1 MGFDG
6 GKATDDFFKALK
18 EGKVSP
24 EFENVVRSLSQKHFA
39 NFRTASSTLAMSRNI
54 FSKLFFWNARAGYL
68 INRAGDVQYAVEKAA
83 RHLAEGK
90 PFHEILRDNEEFR
103 TLIINT
109 LLSAKMATYAD
120 RFYDDYTE
128 EGKADRVVGFW
139 NGLNDYYA
147 ALTSN
152 MPLRMLVAPISD
164 TMDYVRFMDA
174 HGQEVTVGRGLAAG
188 AYGYLNEMV
197 RALFREAQILD
208 PLMESG
214 KAALLG
220 SSLDTVFATFE
231 THWDRVSNA
240 SARFSLM
247 DGNAPYGLVKFK
259 EPTDYFNSLLMTVG
273 EGNDSMKRYSQ
284 LREVE
289 NLEKLFQDPGFAI
302 LSLMLSVNGIPKW
315 LADAESSNGELD
327 VDLLPRRNAG
337 QVLDKLRD
345 EMAKDDSIM
354 KNLYAGQWD
363 PRVVDSKNFDSI
375 YKDMVSLDMP
385 SMALGPDGLKAANNY
400 GLNVAKKEAFEA
412 EMLKLIDKDDL
423 LKKVTAL
430 NTVGEERTAGLVEL
444 LAYSDAKVPGSSR
457 LMLSYLTNK
466 FYTGLNQK
474 YLAEKGHPNAA
485 YEFTDKLIPAELQE
499 ANKKAAINAFMPAM
513 YVADKQSWY
522 NNVYERVQQ
531 KYPEF
536 LKFDNKAQQS
546 FFASVGLLD
555 LIAHGEAL
563 SGNPDA
569 KYVKNVFAFTG
580 KYVND
585 PVTRMMLGVAA
596 MDSIDATAPH
606 PDVAAAAKLG
616 FVAGNV
622 EIIDRLVKDPVMM
635 ARHGK
640 EIGMA
645 LDKIFGTVGHLN
657 SIGSENV
664 QAEISAADQKRY
676 GLTRGS
682 SYVPKKYSSSNDKV
696 KSQVQDRLPS
706 ILKNLPSG
714 YTPSNVTR
722 YDTNPYSKY
731 EAFGN
736 RQMAD
741 WYATVYAR
749 ALGVAKTDALV
760 TGYVNRFPG
769 DTEKDSRFTLSKKA
783 TQVPKQKSQYF
794 QPKRARYA
802 YKKNAFEG

>member
-1 MGFDG
+1 
-6 GKATDDFFKALK
+6 
-18 EGKVSP
+18 
-24 EFENVVRSLSQKHFA
+24 
-39 NFRTASSTLAMSRNI
+39 MSRNI

-289 NLEKLFQDPGFAI
+289 NLEKLFQDPGFAV

-327 VDLLPRRNAG
+327 VDMLPRRNAG

-354 KNLYAGQWD
+354 KNLYAGKWD

-412 EMLKLIDKDDL
+412 EMLKLINKDDL

-430 NTVGEERTAGLVEL
+430 NTAGEERTA
-444 LAYSDAKVPGSSR
+444 
-457 LMLSYLTNK
+457 
-466 FYTGLNQK
+466 
-474 YLAEKGHPNAA
+474 
-485 YEFTDKLIPAELQE
+485 
-499 ANKKAAINAFMPAM
+499 
-513 YVADKQSWY
+513 
-522 NNVYERVQQ
+522 
-531 KYPEF
+531 
-536 LKFDNKAQQS
+536 
-546 FFASVGLLD
+546 
-555 LIAHGEAL
+555 
-563 SGNPDA
+563 
-569 KYVKNVFAFTG
+569 
-580 KYVND
+580 
-585 PVTRMMLGVAA
+585 
-596 MDSIDATAPH
+596 
-606 PDVAAAAKLG
+606 
-616 FVAGNV
+616 
-622 EIIDRLVKDPVMM
+622 
-635 ARHGK
+635 
-640 EIGMA
+640 
-645 LDKIFGTVGHLN
+645 
-657 SIGSENV
+657 
-664 QAEISAADQKRY
+664 
-676 GLTRGS
+676 
-682 SYVPKKYSSSNDKV
+682 
-696 KSQVQDRLPS
+696 
-706 ILKNLPSG
+706 
-714 YTPSNVTR
+714 
-722 YDTNPYSKY
+722 
-731 EAFGN
+731 
-736 RQMAD
+736 
-741 WYATVYAR
+741 
-749 ALGVAKTDALV
+749 
-760 TGYVNRFPG
+760 
-769 DTEKDSRFTLSKKA
+769 
-783 TQVPKQKSQYF
+783 
-794 QPKRARYA
+794 
-802 YKKNAFEG
+802 